1 MNNKNSNTEEILDAI
16 KNMMSDNSVSHEQE
30 LPKDVIELTNPLNE
44 SNESIVSDSQK
55 LDILELNN
63 PISDKN
69 EEIPLI
75 SKDNNSQDITNLV
88 SDEQIRKVVKD
99 AINSLPPSKLDKII
113 NEELEKIIKDKLNSS
128 RIIISSEN
136 NK

>member
-1 MNNKNSNTEEILDAI
+1 MNNKNPNTDEILDAI

-30 LPKDVIELTNPLNE
+30 LPKDIIELTNPLNE
-44 SNESIVSDSQK
+44 NIVSDNQK

-63 PISDKN
+63 PISDQN
-69 EEIPLI
+69 EESSLI
-75 SKDNNSQDITNLV
+75 SNDNNSQEITNLV
-88 SDEQIRKVVKD
+88 SDEQLRKVVKD
-99 AINSLPPSKLDKII
+99 AINSLPPSKLEKII

>member
-1 MNNKNSNTEEILDAI
+1 MNNKNPNTDAILDAI
-16 KNMMSDNSVSHEQE
+16 RNMMSDNSVGHEQE

-44 SNESIVSDSQK
+44 SVISDNQS

-63 PISDKN
+63 PISDKSVEN
-69 EEIPLI
+69 TRVSNDRNSENINNLI
-75 SKDNNSQDITNLV
+75 
-88 SDEQIRKVVKD
+88 SDEQIKKAVRDV
-99 AINSLPPSKLDKII
+99 INALPPSKLDQII
-113 NEELEKIIKDKLNSS
+113 NEELEKIIKEKLNSS

>member
-1 MNNKNSNTEEILDAI
+1 MNNKNPNTDEILDAI

-30 LPKDVIELTNPLNE
+30 LPKDVIELTKPLNE
-44 SNESIVSDSQK
+44 NIVSDNQK

-63 PISDKN
+63 PISDQN
-69 EEIPLI
+69 EKSPLI
-75 SKDNNSQDITNLV
+75 SNDNNLQEITNLV
-88 SDEQIRKVVKD
+88 SDEQLRKVVKD

-128 RIIISSEN
+128 KIIISSEN

>member
-1 MNNKNSNTEEILDAI
+1 MNNKNSNTDEILDAI

-44 SNESIVSDSQK
+44 NIVSDNQK

-63 PISDKN
+63 PISDQN
-69 EEIPLI
+69 EKSPLI
-75 SKDNNSQDITNLV
+75 SNDNNLQEITNLV
-88 SDEQIRKVVKD
+88 SDEQLRKVVKD

-128 RIIISSEN
+128 KIIISSEN

>member
-1 MNNKNSNTEEILDAI
+1 MNNKNPNTDEILDAI

-30 LPKDVIELTNPLNE
+30 LPKDVIELTKPLNE
-44 SNESIVSDSQK
+44 NIVSDNQK

-63 PISDKN
+63 PISDQK
-69 EEIPLI
+69 EESPLI
-75 SKDNNSQDITNLV
+75 SNDINSQEITNLV
-88 SDEQIRKVVKD
+88 SDEQLRKVVKD
-99 AINSLPPSKLDKII
+99 VINSLPPSKLDKII

-128 RIIISSEN
+128 KIIISSEN

>member
-44 SNESIVSDSQK
+44 SIVSDNQK
-55 LDILELNN
+55 LDILELSN

-69 EEIPLI
+69 EESPLI
-75 SKDNNSQDITNLV
+75 SKDNNSQDFTNLV

>member
-1 MNNKNSNTEEILDAI
+1 MNNKNSNTDEILDAI
-16 KNMMSDNSVSHEQE
+16 KNMMSDKSVSHEQE

-44 SNESIVSDSQK
+44 NIVSDNQK

-63 PISDKN
+63 PISDQN
-69 EEIPLI
+69 EKSPLI
-75 SKDNNSQDITNLV
+75 SNDNNLQEITNLV
-88 SDEQIRKVVKD
+88 SDEQLRKVVKD

-128 RIIISSEN
+128 KIIISSEN